1 MKLDTRVIVYIY
13 IYNNV
18 LLLVSLL
25 MIKKNKEIK
34 VKKNIKKIENQAK
47 TGFLIKKRVLP
58 FNRKI
63 NGKEKHEKERTE

>member
-1 MKLDTRVIVYIY
+1 M
-13 IYNNV
+13 
-18 LLLVSLL
+18 LVSLL

-47 TGFLIKKRVLP
+47 TGFLIKKRILP